1 MSAGGDY
8 LRYLWQ
14 GMSPLFVRGPRRRSP
29 GFSLVE
35 MLVVVTITAI
45 LAMVGIMLFRRYVS
59 SSKGAE
65 AAAVIQAIRAAE
77 ESYLAENHV
86 YLDVSNSA
94 VGTSGNPSSFNWYP
108 MVKPGM
114 ARYPWKVASHPDLL
128 NWGSLAPAVNRS
140 VQFGYVANAGI
151 AGTARSKLATKSDP
165 GWTVPTDSWYVIQA
179 SGDVNG
185 DGVTAQY
192 AACEKN
198 GELYVENEGQ

>member
-1 MSAGGDY
+1 
-8 LRYLWQ
+8 
-14 GMSPLFVRGPRRRSP
+14 MSPSFGRGPRRRSQ

-45 LAMVGIMLFRRYVS
+45 LGMVGIMLFRRYVS

-65 AAAVIQAIRAAE
+65 AAAIIQAIRAAE

-86 YLDVSNSA
+86 YLNVSTTKAGNA
-94 VGTSGNPSSFNWYP
+94 GDPTSFGWYP
-108 MVKPGM
+108 ATPGL
-114 ARYPWKVASHPDLL
+114 ARAPWKVAS
-128 NWGSLAPAVNRS
+128 GSDYVRWVALAPAVNRS

-151 AGTARSKLATKSDP
+151 AGTPRTALATKASP
-165 GWTVPTDSWYVIQA
+165 GWATPTDSWYVIQA

-192 AACEKN
+192 AASEATS
-198 GELYVENEGQ
+198 ELYVENEGQ